1 MVLLGLVVDV
11 EVALPFQLGAV
22 GEMVES
28 VTHLVRLLRV
38 FFLEYGYEL
47 VGGFWA
53 EEVGLRSAGA
63 VGFQSRSGG
72 RPPKGLIG

>member
-38 FFLEYGYEL
+38 FYLL
-47 VGGFWA
+47 SMDMSWW
-53 EEVGLRSAGA
+53 GA
-63 VGFQSRSGG
+63 FGQKKSGCG
-72 RPPKGLIG
+72 VQML